1 VVSWRDIDLNRL
13 FTLDVNPRLSCG
25 ETSYASAVLF
35 MMMAEGLRYRSFL
48 EIGTSAG
55 YVSMLMGRYFELKG
69 GGLVHTCDPTQK
81 GNTINEEKWENAEVR
96 YFEMTSDD
104 YFAQL
109 DEDVKFDMVF
119 IDGCR
124 YPDFLVRDTENA
136 LKHLSKFGTL
146 VYHDLLTLSTVIDFL
161 YNVLPTMGEFE
172 VVSWPFCTG
181 MAIVRRSEKEDW
193 LEITNAIYPHHS
205 YVMEKVW
212 IDLKELIAHY
222 RGE

>member
-1 VVSWRDIDLNRL
+1 MSWRDIDLDRL
-13 FTLDVNPRLSCG
+13 FTLGVDPELSCG
-25 ETSYASAVLF
+25 GTSYASAVLF
-35 MMMAEGLRYRSFL
+35 MMMAEGLHYRSLL
-48 EIGTSAG
+48 EIGTSMG
-55 YVSMLMGRYFELKG
+55 YVSMFMGRYFELRG

-81 GNTINEEKWENAEVR
+81 GNTINEEEWKNTEVK

-124 YPDFLVRDTENA
+124 YPDFLIRDTENS
-136 LKHLSKFGTL
+136 LKHLSKFGTI
-146 VYHDLLTLSTVIDFL
+146 VYHDLLTLTTVTHFL
-161 YNVLPTMGEFE
+161 YEVLPTMGEFE

-181 MAIVRRSEKEDW
+181 IAIVRRSEREDW
-193 LEITNAIYPHHS
+193 LEITRGIYPDHG
-205 YVMEKVW
+205 YVMEKGWV
-212 IDLKELIAHY
+212 DLKELIAHY